1 MAGSP
6 TSGARPRVG
15 VLALQGDFR
24 EHIAS
29 LTELG
34 ADVVPLRRPEEIE
47 TLDGVVIPGGESSVM
62 DKLSRAF
69 GWNTRCR

>member
-1 MAGSP
+1 MS
-6 TSGARPRVG
+6 ARPRIG

-34 ADVVPLRRPEEIE
+34 ADVVPLRRPEEIGA
-47 TLDGVVIPGGESSVM
+47 LDGVVSQHQKQGAHE
-62 DKLSRAF
+62 
-69 GWNTRCR
+69 